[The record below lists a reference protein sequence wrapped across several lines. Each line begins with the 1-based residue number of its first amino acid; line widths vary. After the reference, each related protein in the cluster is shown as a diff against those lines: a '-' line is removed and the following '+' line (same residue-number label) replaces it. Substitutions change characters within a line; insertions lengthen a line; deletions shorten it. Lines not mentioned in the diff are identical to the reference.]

1 MCLCS
6 SLSTSYLLKLLNEIQ
21 FEVIFEKLKIASV
34 GLRARWQFSVML
46 LRPMWWVNA
55 LPHVDLALCSQVVP
69 QVSNVLPNFV
79 PNNPKTVNIFM
90 IENRK
95 TGGRKIKGKS
105 SRYLG
110 GRTHD
115 SQDKYLF
122 ENQFLGITVGYYS
135 KNNWVNLIAVGIPN
149 FWQ

>member
-1 MCLCS
+1 M
-6 SLSTSYLLKLLNEIQ
+6 
-21 FEVIFEKLKIASV
+21 F
-34 GLRARWQFSVML
+34 
-46 LRPMWWVNA
+46 WVNA

-69 QVSNVLPNFV
+69 QVFNVFPNSV

-95 TGGRKIKGKS
+95 IGGRKIKGKS

-115 SQDKYLF
+115 SQDRYLS
-122 ENQFLGITVGYYS
+122 ENQFLGMTVGYYS
-135 KNNWVNLIAVGIPN
+135 KNN
-149 FWQ
+149 